1 MKQWPV
7 TIPSLVLIIWGSVAA
22 AALGAVPPEIAQKV
36 RAEGIVRVIARLNVQ
51 ISPEGRLHTP
61 QAVQGQRRAIAFAQ
75 SSLLAEMVGT
85 RYRMIRRLQ
94 TIPFAAMEIDRDA
107 LAVLERSSLVIEVA
121 EDRLDAPLLAQS
133 APLVEADQTWAA
145 GFDGTGWTVAILD
158 TGVDSGHPFLAGKVV
173 EEACFSNSGSCP
185 NGSTTQ
191 IGPGAGVPCTYAVSG
206 CRHGTHVA
214 GIAAGQDNSFSGV
227 ARGASLI
234 AIQVF
239 SRFTGAACSGQGED
253 PCVLSFLSDQ
263 LAALEHVYGLA
274 ASLPIASVNMS
285 LGGGR
290 FVSQASCDADN
301 AARKAAIDNLR
312 SFDIA
317 TAAASGNDGFT
328 ESMGAPACISTV
340 VSVGATTKSDSIAT
354 FSNSASFL
362 SLLAPGV
369 SIFSSLPNGEFGASS
384 GTSMATPHVAGAW
397 AILKQISPD
406 ASVSEL
412 LGALQTTGL
421 PLTDPRNGVTVSRI
435 QIRQALDSLGS
446 RQVNL
451 VVGPTA
457 VQAGGILNAT
467 WSAIASPTSTDWIGL
482 YQPGAH
488 DTAFIDWI
496 YVSCSKTLANALASG
511 SCPFVV
517 PASVVPGAYELRL
530 YASDGFMRL
539 AISDAFTVIGDTVPF
554 LSVSPTTIQPGG
566 TVSSTWSGIAAPSS
580 TDWIGLY
587 QRGAADGAYIDWVY
601 VSCSKTAGSPQATG
615 SCPFTVPVSLIS
627 ADYELRLL
635 ANDGFTRLA
644 TSDTFNVT
652 PGEALASGRTR
663 AR

>member
-7 TIPSLVLIIWGSVAA
+7 TIPSLVLIVWGSVVV

-36 RAEGIVRVIARLNVQ
+36 QAEGIARVITRLNVQ
-51 ISPEGRLHTP
+51 ISPEGRLDTP
-61 QAVQGQRRAIAFAQ
+61 QAVQGQRTAIAFTQ

-85 RYRMIRRLQ
+85 RYRMIHRFQ

-133 APLVEADQTWAA
+133 VPLVEADQTWAA

-158 TGVDSGHPFLAGKVV
+158 TGVDTGHPFLAGKVV
-173 EEACFSNSGSCP
+173 EEACFSSGGSCP

-227 ARGASLI
+227 AKGASLI

-253 PCVLSFLSDQ
+253 PCALSFLSDQ
-263 LAALEHVYGLA
+263 VAALEHVYGLA

-290 FVSQASCDADN
+290 FFSQASCDAAN

-369 SIFSSLPNGEFGASS
+369 FIFSSLPNGEFGVSS

-397 AILKQISPD
+397 AILKQSSPD

-435 QIRQALDSLGS
+435 QIRQALDS
-446 RQVNL
+446 
-451 VVGPTA
+451 
-457 VQAGGILNAT
+457 
-467 WSAIASPTSTDWIGL
+467 
-482 YQPGAH
+482 
-488 DTAFIDWI
+488 
-496 YVSCSKTLANALASG
+496 
-511 SCPFVV
+511 
-517 PASVVPGAYELRL
+517 
-530 YASDGFMRL
+530 
-539 AISDAFTVIGDTVPF
+539 
-554 LSVSPTTIQPGG
+554 
-566 TVSSTWSGIAAPSS
+566 
-580 TDWIGLY
+580 
-587 QRGAADGAYIDWVY
+587 
-601 VSCSKTAGSPQATG
+601 
-615 SCPFTVPVSLIS
+615 
-627 ADYELRLL
+627 
-635 ANDGFTRLA
+635 
-644 TSDTFNVT
+644 
-652 PGEALASGRTR
+652 
-663 AR
+663 